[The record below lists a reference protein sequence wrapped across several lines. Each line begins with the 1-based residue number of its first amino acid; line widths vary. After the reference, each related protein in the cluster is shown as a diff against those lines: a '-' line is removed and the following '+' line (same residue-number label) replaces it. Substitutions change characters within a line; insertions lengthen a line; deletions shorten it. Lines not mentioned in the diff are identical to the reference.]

1 MTPEGTDTGAKAETA
16 GAPRISLWG
25 MVEASGALGVALSL
39 AGFAGEAHWLLE
51 LTTHFR
57 AQYLVFLLVMA
68 GLLAVGRR
76 RRFATVCLVCAA
88 LNAAV
93 LAPWIVPASSV
104 KPAGA
109 SLRLMALNVHTAN
122 TRHDLVLGEIRRV
135 QPDVLLLMEVNH
147 AWVLALQD
155 LSKTLPHRVIIPR
168 EDNFGIALFS
178 RLPLTSS
185 EVINWPDDFGVPS
198 ILAVIEPSGQP
209 VFVVATHPL
218 PPASKENAA
227 LRNEQLEKIAGA
239 VSGQTLPAVVLGDL
253 NATPWSPHF
262 RNLERAA
269 SLRDTGRRSGW
280 HPTWPSELPLLWIPL
295 DHCLVS
301 KEIPYATRTVGN
313 YVGSDHF
320 PIIVDVVLPPH
331 QRP

>member
-1 MTPEGTDTGAKAETA
+1 
-16 GAPRISLWG
+16 
-25 MVEASGALGVALSL
+25 MVEASGALGVVFSL

-57 AQYLVFLLVMA
+57 AQYLIFLLVMA

-76 RRFATVCLVCAA
+76 RRFATVCLFCAA

-135 QPDVLLLMEVNH
+135 QPDVLLLMEVNST
-147 AWVLALQD
+147 WVLALQD
-155 LSKTLPHRVIIPR
+155 LTRTHPHRVIIPR

-178 RLPLTSS
+178 RLPLKSS
-185 EVINWPDDFGVPS
+185 EVIDWPDDLGVPS
-198 ILAVIEPSGQP
+198 VLAVIEPSGQP

-218 PPASKENAA
+218 PPANRENAA
-227 LRNEQLEKIAGA
+227 LRNEQFAKIASA

-262 RNLERAA
+262 RKLERTA
-269 SLRDTGRRSGW
+269 SLRDASRRSGW
-280 HPTWPSELPLLWIPL
+280 HPTWPCAAPLLWIPL

-301 KEIPYATRTVGN
+301 QRIPYASISVGN
-313 YVGSDHF
+313 NVGSDHF
-320 PIIVDVVLPPH
+320 PLIADVVLPA
-331 QRP
+331 Q